1 MAKIKRRNLKRIQKE
16 IIELKSTIIKMENL
30 LGGFTGKSEW
40 AEERTNEP
48 KDRTVKTLESKQKG
62 KKKKKRR
69 GRLKENEQSLKDQW
83 DMIKWVIIILW
94 ESHKKS
100 VRKKQRE

>member
-62 KKKKKRR
+62 KKKKK
-69 GRLKENEQSLKDQW
+69 KDEEDW
-83 DMIKWVIIILW
+83 
-94 ESHKKS
+94 
-100 VRKKQRE
+100 RKMSRA